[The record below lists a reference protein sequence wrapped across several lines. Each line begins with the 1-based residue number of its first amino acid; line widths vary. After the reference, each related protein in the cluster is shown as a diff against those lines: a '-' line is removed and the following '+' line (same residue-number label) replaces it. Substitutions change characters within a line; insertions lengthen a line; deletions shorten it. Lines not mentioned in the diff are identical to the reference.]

1 MVAKKST
8 EEKPKLSNKEAE
20 ELILKLAKQNI
31 PITQIG
37 QTLKDE
43 HKISAKKVIGK
54 KIKKILEGKIKME
67 IPEDLGNLIKNAQ
80 ILRKHLDKHK
90 KDKNAKRGFLVKTS
104 NLRAL
109 AKYYKRKGIL
119 PKDWEYSS

>member
-1 MVAKKST
+1 MTSKKSAD
-8 EEKPKLSNKEAE
+8 EKPKLSNKEAE
-20 ELILKLAKQNI
+20 ELVLKLAKQNV
-31 PITQIG
+31 PLAKIG

-54 KIKKILEGKIKME
+54 KIKKILEGKIKID
-67 IPEDLGNLIKNAQ
+67 IPEDLGNLIKKAQ
-80 ILRKHLDKHK
+80 TLKKHLENHK
-90 KDKNAKRGFLVKTS
+90 QDKNAKRGFLVKTS

>member
-1 MVAKKST
+1 MTSKKST

-31 PITQIG
+31 PITKIG

-43 HKISAKKVIGK
+43 YKISAKKAIGK
-54 KIKKILEGKIKME
+54 KIKKILEGKVKTE
-67 IPEDLGNLIKNAQ
+67 IPEDLGNLIKKAHV
-80 ILRKHLDKHK
+80 LKKHLENHK
-90 KDKNAKRGFLVKTS
+90 QDKNAARGFLVKTS

-119 PKDWEYSS
+119 PKDWQY